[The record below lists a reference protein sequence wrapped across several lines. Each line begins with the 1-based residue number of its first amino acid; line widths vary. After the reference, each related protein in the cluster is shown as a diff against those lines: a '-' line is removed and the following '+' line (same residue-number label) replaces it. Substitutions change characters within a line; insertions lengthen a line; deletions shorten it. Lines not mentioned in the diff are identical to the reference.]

1 MTRKVRTQDLPTW
14 DISSIFVKV
23 RDGPDRVDQVYRSL
37 LEPDRK
43 REQKPSTPQE
53 RQGEHKPGGS

>member
-1 MTRKVRTQDLPTW
+1 MTRRVLIQPLPTW

-23 RDGPDRVDQVYRSL
+23 RDGPDRLEQAYRFL

-43 REQKPSTPQE
+43 REPKPSAPQE
-53 RQGEHKPGGS
+53 RQGEQKPGGA